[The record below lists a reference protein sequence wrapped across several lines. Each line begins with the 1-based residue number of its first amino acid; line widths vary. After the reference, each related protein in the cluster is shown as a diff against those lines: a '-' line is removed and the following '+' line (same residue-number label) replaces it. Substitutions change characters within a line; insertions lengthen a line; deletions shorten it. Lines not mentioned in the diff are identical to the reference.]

1 MTLAVIGDSQAVA
14 VAGLASRCSGQ
25 AVLLSRGPGRTRG
38 AVRLEGMYAG
48 PIEVHVIDRPTAD
61 VYVAVTTSDRLEPM
75 LADHR
80 ELLAG
85 RVLLVAP
92 GGFGAAVRVR
102 QLFDRWGVEPPVVA
116 EATGFPAIG
125 EGEGTIRLRG
135 IKRALPIA
143 GIDHAATDEVLTA
156 VRGHLP
162 DLVPSELATT
172 SLSNTN
178 HLLHPVIMMLN
189 ADRIAR
195 GEEFPLFRDGL
206 SAELDQQLAAVDA
219 ERLEL
224 VERLGGEPVSIMNW
238 MLRFYEDQGL
248 TGSTISE
255 CLDSFPGFA
264 AVPAPTSLR
273 HRYLL
278 DDIPHGLAGY
288 VGVADRLGV
297 DVPQLRSVISTA
309 EQRLGQPLRAES
321 SVVQAFLDAVSARPA
336 SAGCA
341 GALH

>member
-1 MTLAVIGDSQAVA
+1 MTLAVIGDSRAVA

-38 AVRLEGMYAG
+38 AVRLEGLYAG
-48 PIEVHVIDRPTAD
+48 SIEVRVIDRPTAD
-61 VYVAVTTSDRLEPM
+61 VYVAVTTSADLESM

-92 GGFGAAVRVR
+92 GGFGAVIRVR
-102 QLFDRWGVEPPVVA
+102 QLFERWGVEPPVVA

-125 EGEGTIRLRG
+125 EGEGTITLRG
-135 IKRALPIA
+135 VKRCLPFA

-156 VRGHLP
+156 VRNHLP
-162 DLVPSELATT
+162 DLVPSDLATT

-178 HLLHPVIMMLN
+178 HLLHPLITLLN

-195 GEEFPLFRDGL
+195 GESFALFRDGL
-206 SAELDQQLAAVDA
+206 LPELDSRLAAADA

-224 VERLGGEPVSIMNW
+224 VDRLGGEALSITNW
-238 MLRFYEDQGL
+238 MLRFYGDQGM
-248 TGSTISE
+248 TGTTVTE
-255 CLDSFPGFA
+255 CLDSFDGFS
-264 AVPAPTSLR
+264 AVPAPSSLR

-278 DDIPHGLAGY
+278 DDVPNGVAGY
-288 VGVADRLGV
+288 VAVAGQLGVAVPHLTSLITTAEDRLG
-297 DVPQLRSVISTA
+297 QALRI
-309 EQRLGQPLRAES
+309 ES
-321 SVVQAFLDAVSARPA
+321 SVVRPFLDAVSARPA
-336 SAGCA
+336 SAGA
-341 GALH
+341 GVLT